1 MCTLD
6 LLLLIPLA
14 LKWPMQGGKAGAAP
28 HFESEGAH
36 RAGPT
41 DSLAVQG
48 EGSRR
53 TSPCPLLGKASH
65 NAQTSVTDF
74 RQRNTAPASSSQRKL
89 QPAAWFLARPV
100 HMDKTGSPPVLRNST
115 FMPSCSSWTDTSAQC
130 TSEGGSGPF
139 KLRKKQKGYKGKNKW
154 GQNIISGLLLRCRAE
169 KSGTHSVNTCK
180 PLRQG
185 NIYC

>member
-28 HFESEGAH
+28 HSESEGAH

-48 EGSRR
+48 EGSGR

-65 NAQTSVTDF
+65 DAQTSVTGF
-74 RQRNTAPASSSQRKL
+74 RRNTAPASSSQRKL

-130 TSEGGSGPF
+130 TSKGGSGPF
-139 KLRKKQKGYKGKNKW
+139 KLRKKQRVQGKKQMGSEHYFWSSAALSSREIWNP
-154 GQNIISGLLLRCRAE
+154 QC
-169 KSGTHSVNTCK
+169 
-180 PLRQG
+180 
-185 NIYC
+185 